1 MRTFISRGIRAL
13 FHNKM
18 NDVPTMDHYSQ
29 LSKIAMGAIMAAL
42 AVIFQSAGIFIGFG
56 YVLSMLATWPMII
69 AASISFQIGI
79 LAYVTTIFLL
89 AIVQPS
95 EVLVFAFTTG
105 LLGISIGYG
114 LRKMKNVFKVMLFAG
129 ATMLLGIIVLI
140 TLFQFPI
147 LGPSANSLG
156 FGMLGSIFLFSLL
169 YSWIWIKV
177 SLIGMKVLQKAI
189 PERKPS
195 LYDREG

>member
-1 MRTFISRGIRAL
+1 MRSYLSRGIRTV
-13 FHNKM
+13 FHNEM

-79 LAYVTTIFLL
+79 MTYVTTIFLL
-89 AIVQPS
+89 AIIQPS
-95 EVLVFAFTTG
+95 EVLVFSFTTG

-114 LRKMKNVFKVMLFAG
+114 IRKMKNVFKVMLFAG
-129 ATMLLGIIVLI
+129 ASMLLGIIILI
-140 TLFQFPI
+140 SLFQFPI
-147 LGPSANSLG
+147 LGPSINALG

-195 LYDREG
+195 VYDREG